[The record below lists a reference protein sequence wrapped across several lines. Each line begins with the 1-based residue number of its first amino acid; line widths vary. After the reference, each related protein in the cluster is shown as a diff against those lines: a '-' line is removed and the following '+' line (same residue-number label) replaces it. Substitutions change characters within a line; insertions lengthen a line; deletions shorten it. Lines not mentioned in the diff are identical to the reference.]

1 MRFSYSV
8 RGMATGGERA
18 AGLGARGSKRAWI
31 EMADIT
37 RRSRRRDRMIDAR
50 QLRRSCV
57 ARIATVFLYARAACD
72 YYSNFHD
79 SERPRASSGQCRLP
93 TEIAPSEYL
102 LSALLFVNRCL
113 APPPAHRATG
123 YAPLRRLIIAH
134 FSRFCSSRRA
144 GSISSFLV
152 NDMSGLRM

>member
-1 MRFSYSV
+1 MEK
-8 RGMATGGERA
+8 ERPGRV
-18 AGLGARGSKRAWI
+18 GLGARGSKRAWI

-37 RRSRRRDRMIDAR
+37 RRSRRRGRMIDAR

-57 ARIATVFLYARAACD
+57 ARIATVFLYERVACD

-79 SERPRASSGQCRLP
+79 SERPRASSRQCRLP

-102 LSALLFVNRCL
+102 LSTPLFVNRCL
-113 APPPAHRATG
+113 APPPAHRKG

-134 FSRFCSSRRA
+134 FSHFCSSRRA

-152 NDMSGLRM
+152 NGMSGLRM